1 MQDIKRKLFDD
12 LNKVCESLDRR
23 FDVNSGGCCYVAYCI
38 AYYLDKFG
46 IKYSLK
52 CCDDDVKRNNKAII
66 NEIRSMDRNTTDE
79 TSICGIHTV
88 EHYYI
93 HINHYGDVNL
103 TDEYWDC
110 EEYTI
115 PSINYT
121 HIKWIYDNGDWNP
134 HYDVHDNK
142 KVKRAIYNIFKK
154 YGKEIKRG

>member
-1 MQDIKRKLFDD
+1 
-12 LNKVCESLDRR
+12 
-23 FDVNSGGCCYVAYCI
+23 
-38 AYYLDKFG
+38 
-46 IKYSLK
+46 
-52 CCDDDVKRNNKAII
+52 
-66 NEIRSMDRNTTDE
+66 MDRNTTDE